1 MYQTGVP
8 FWGRIPRGRGT
19 AQEDSD
25 KPLWWAG
32 EGQPG
37 ARRYKKVQAT
47 VGCSGE
53 SCCPELG
60 LRKEA
65 EGNRNGGRRQRRS
78 RAGRDEVEM
87 RQQASGASQ
96 KASQQASSLRVSGYR
111 ISCPAL
117 SSPMI
122 TTVRVESL
130 SITVGLLS
138 EGGTPTRAI
147 IPTPLAREQL
157 PALSGPSRRVRQP
170 SYIMALPFFP
180 THCSNTR
187 TDSRSVCVLPVL
199 CEQTANHPAPDNG

>member
-1 MYQTGVP
+1 M
-8 FWGRIPRGRGT
+8 
-19 AQEDSD
+19 
-25 KPLWWAG
+25 
-32 EGQPG
+32 

-53 SCCPELG
+53 SWCPELG
-60 LRKEA
+60 LPKQA

-96 KASQQASSLRVSGYR
+96 KASQQASRPADQLAKGSGYR

-199 CEQTANHPAPDNG
+199 CEQTTNHPAPDNG